1 MCSLFSTRLT
11 YHIIIKYIHVPYPI
25 RSRPSALNEDE
36 IDELVEYVD
45 QIVQVFTDIA
55 IESGYIH
62 ESDDTIPYVHVKIA
76 VMTTDGC
83 RYWHQDCVPFRL
95 LSTLKGPCTEYVL
108 PQHSRATL
116 ENRQNDSK
124 HAQPMNLGDVAIFK
138 GRGDADATQIY
149 NMPGIVHRSP
159 RLDNTGLN
167 RLLLVV
173 DIPQEGW
180 HFD

>member
-1 MCSLFSTRLT
+1 
-11 YHIIIKYIHVPYPI
+11 
-25 RSRPSALNEDE
+25 
-36 IDELVEYVD
+36 
-45 QIVQVFTDIA
+45 
-55 IESGYIH
+55 
-62 ESDDTIPYVHVKIA
+62 
-76 VMTTDGC
+76 MTTDGC

-108 PQHSRATL
+108 PQHSRTTL
-116 ENRQNDSK
+116 ENRQNNSQ

-138 GRGDADATQIY
+138 GRGDADATQIH

-159 RLDNTGLN
+159 RLDDTGLN